1 MRSGRDN
8 TKPAAHEPD
17 KNKYN
22 YESECIMYQILRSRA
37 RQWAMAIIALAA
49 FCGTTASAHHSFA
62 KFEMGK
68 LTTLTGTVQE
78 WTWANPHTWLKINV
92 KKANGKTETWALV
105 GSSPNMMSRWGW
117 KAADIKA
124 GDKIV
129 IDVFRGRDGSA
140 IGAMR
145 NLFLSN
151 GKVLVD
157 PAGSTGQA
165 LAGGPGKTP
174 TKPQGTPYK

>member
-1 MRSGRDN
+1 MKQEFR
-8 TKPAAHEPD
+8 
-17 KNKYN
+17 NK
-22 YESECIMYQILRSRA
+22 A
-37 RQWAMAIIALAA
+37 RKWTLAIVALAA
-49 FCGTTASAHHSFA
+49 LCGSPVSAHHSFA
-62 KFEMGK
+62 KFDMGK
-68 LTTLTGTVQE
+68 LTTISGTVQE
-78 WTWANPHTWLKINV
+78 WTWANPHTWLKVTV

-117 KAADIKA
+117 KASAIKA

-129 IDVFRGRDGSA
+129 VDVFPGRDGSA

-145 NLFLSN
+145 HVFLTN

-165 LAGGPGKTP
+165 LAGGPGKSP